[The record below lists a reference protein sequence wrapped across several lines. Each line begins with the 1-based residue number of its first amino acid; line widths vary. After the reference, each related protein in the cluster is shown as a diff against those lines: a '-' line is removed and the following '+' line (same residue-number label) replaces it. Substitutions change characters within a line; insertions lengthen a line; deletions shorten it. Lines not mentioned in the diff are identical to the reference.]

1 MRLHS
6 GLCVISALWWDVIV
20 TNCFFV
26 CICLFVCYCLF
37 VFGCGHICVFCG
49 YRLWCVTE
57 SVTRTRRDWCSR
69 NLWQSLIW
77 TQLVTKFTSF
87 LIVKKTSYQIFFP
100 NLGFCED
107 LFFANQCQ
115 VVVSQWQK
123 HKQIKS
129 RNFQTVKGDVCNH
142 ASISIQILLCLAR
155 AV

>member
-6 GLCVISALWWDVIV
+6 GLCVISGWDVIV

-26 CICLFVCYCLF
+26 CVCLFVCYCLF

-49 YRLWCVTE
+49 YRLWC
-57 SVTRTRRDWCSR
+57 VTRTRRDWCSR

-129 RNFQTVKGDVCNH
+129 RNFQTVKGHVCNH

>member
-6 GLCVISALWWDVIV
+6 GLCVISALMGGMSLSLIV
-20 TNCFFV
+20 SLFVFVCLSLFV
-26 CICLFVCYCLF
+26 CIWLWSYLCVLRLQTLVCDK
-37 VFGCGHICVFCG
+37 ISDPDKA
-49 YRLWCVTE
+49 RLM
-57 SVTRTRRDWCSR
+57 
-69 NLWQSLIW
+69 L
-77 TQLVTKFTSF
+77 TQFVTKFDMNATCHKVYF
-87 LIVKKTSYQIFFP
+87 FPNCQKTSYQIFFP